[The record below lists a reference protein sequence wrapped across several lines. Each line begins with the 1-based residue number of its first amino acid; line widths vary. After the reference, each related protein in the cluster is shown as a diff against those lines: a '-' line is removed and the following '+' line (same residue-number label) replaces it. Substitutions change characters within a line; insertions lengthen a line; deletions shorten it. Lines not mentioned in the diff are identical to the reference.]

1 MPFLRQKSE
10 EVPNGCVKNN
20 IRAKYN
26 KCNFTE
32 TESPRHETCLHPLSD
47 SIAKNI
53 ITALRRIRR
62 RKRSEQ
68 SLVIKNEEEEPCYR
82 NGSYLPVGLVRN
94 FRSFK
99 TEAWE

>member
-1 MPFLRQKSE
+1 VQSTVTVTSHRH
-10 EVPNGCVKNN
+10 N
-20 IRAKYN
+20 
-26 KCNFTE
+26 
-32 TESPRHETCLHPLSD
+32 HETCLHPLSD
-47 SIAKNI
+47 SIAENI

-82 NGSYLPVGLVRN
+82 NGSYLPMGLVCN